1 MYRPRIIPT
10 LLLRNKGLVKSVK
23 FKDFRYIGDPMNAV
37 RIFNG
42 KDADE
47 LIFLDINASKE
58 KRKLPLDLIEKIGD
72 EAFMPFTVGGGIR
85 SIEDIRTLLSVGTE
99 KVAINTYAV
108 ESPEFIRKAAD
119 VFGSSTIVV
128 SIDVRKKLFGAYEV
142 YIYGGVKS
150 TGLNPVDFAIE
161 MEKMGAGEIMLNSID
176 CDGTMMGYDL
186 DLIKKVSN
194 AVSIPVIACGGAGKL
209 EDMKAAVT
217 DANASAA
224 AAGSYFVYH
233 GKRRAVLIN
242 FPTNDELNSLFKAYY
257 KAA

>member
-142 YIYGGVKS
+142 YIYGGVKG

-176 CDGTMMGYDL
+176 CDGMMMGYDL
-186 DLIKKVSN
+186 DLINKVSN
-194 AVSIPVIACGGAGKL
+194 SVSIPVIACGGAGKL